1 MSPRLLLPLLALF
14 TIPSLMAQSSDLL
27 HLRTTAPM
35 DRSALKAVIQLVT
48 DLDPTAGVYHSDD
61 MTILQ
66 IRRNP
71 SVSDEQ
77 LRAAIAGAGVTLQP
91 GVVDPATLHP
101 VAGVDTEP
109 VYIVTGDEAADL
121 ARYQAA
127 RELWNANHPDA
138 PIAAPVH
145 LTNE

>member
-1 MSPRLLLPLLALF
+1 MSLRSFLPVLALF
-14 TIPSLMAQSSDLL
+14 AMPALMAQSTELV

-35 DRSALKAVIQLVT
+35 DRSALKAVIQSVV
-48 DLDPTAGVYHSDD
+48 DLDPLAGVFYSDD

-66 IRRNP
+66 IRCNP
-71 SVSDEQ
+71 SVSDAQ
-77 LRAAIAGAGVTLQP
+77 LRAAITTAGIALQP

-127 RELWNANHPDA
+127 RELWNAAHPEA

>member
-14 TIPSLMAQSSDLL
+14 AMPSLMAQSSDLL

-35 DRSALKAVIQLVT
+35 DRSAMKAVIQLVT

-77 LRAAIAGAGVTLQP
+77 LRAAIASAGITLQP
-91 GVVDPATLHP
+91 GVVDPATVHP

-121 ARYQAA
+121 ARYHAA